1 MHEPDV
7 TGEPKGKY
15 TRHLCRHHFKL
26 YPCYINNDPNLLPN
40 VKLVMRWNDTK
51 GETVEATKA
60 MIDMICE
67 GVAAFF
73 GPEGNC
79 YVEAIGVKKGLYRLK
94 AEGEL
99 FKV

>member
-1 MHEPDV
+1 
-7 TGEPKGKY
+7 
-15 TRHLCRHHFKL
+15 
-26 YPCYINNDPNLLPN
+26 
-40 VKLVMRWNDTK
+40 MRWNDTK

-79 YVEAIGVKKGLYRLK
+79 FVEATVAQSRNIPMISYVSFNIYYNYKIK
-94 AEGEL
+94 
-99 FKV
+99 